1 MNDSPKPTPTAPS
14 PPLWAGVLD
23 LFTGNRKLL
32 FATLALLVVFS
43 VPLYQL
49 VRVALAQDL
58 YSHVILVP
66 FISLFLV
73 WINRQELPAPARPDP
88 RLAIAPFIA
97 GGTLLALRFAL
108 APGPEDALAL
118 TILALVLL
126 FAGCCA
132 LFVGRQTL
140 WALAFPLGF
149 LVFMAPFPSALN
161 HWIEAML
168 QHRSADAAYVFFKL
182 AGTTM
187 FRSDTFFQLP
197 GMKLLVAPECSGI
210 RSTLALF
217 ITSLLA
223 GYLFLRSPTK
233 RAVLA
238 LVVIPLA
245 IFRNGLRIFVIGE
258 LCVRIGPEMI
268 DSYIHRHGG
277 PIFFGLSL
285 IPFSLILWWLIK
297 SERRPAPSPVRVP

>member
-1 MNDSPKPTPTAPS
+1 MNDSPPAIPTAPV
-14 PPLWAGVLD
+14 PPIRTGFLGG
-23 LFTGNRKLL
+23 LFGNRKLL
-32 FATLALLVVFS
+32 VSTLGLLVAFC

-49 VRVALAQDL
+49 VLLALDQDL

-66 FISLFLV
+66 FISLYLV
-73 WINRQELPAPARPDP
+73 WMKRPELPAPSRPDH
-88 RLAIAPFIA
+88 RLAVAPFIA
-97 GGTLLALRFAL
+97 GVTLLALRFVL
-108 APGPEDALAL
+108 APGPEDALVL
-118 TILALVLL
+118 TTLALVLL
-126 FAGCCA
+126 FWGFCT
-132 LFVGRQTL
+132 LFVGRQTI

-149 LVFMAPFPSALN
+149 LVFMAPFPSAVIQ
-161 HWIEAML
+161 WIESTL
-168 QHRSADAAYVFFKL
+168 QHRSADAAYMFFSV

-187 FRSDTFFQLP
+187 FREDTFFQLP
-197 GMKLLVAPECSGI
+197 GMKLFVAPECSGI

-223 GYLFLRSPTK
+223 GYIFLRSPAK

-268 DSYIHRHGG
+268 DSFIHRHGG
-277 PIFFGLSL
+277 PIFFALSL
-285 IPFSLILWWLIK
+285 LPFSLVLWWLIK
-297 SERRPAPSPVRVP
+297 SERHSARVP